1 MLILIWLILLEIEG
15 GRRANYTVEIDVV
28 DIIEIIFPFPGCCR
42 LYRHFLDIQW
52 ICQAEVS
59 IHSLASVPYY
69 TLKPWCDLDPILFIY
84 LFIYLFMYLINSKLK
99 NRTILLF
106 KHRLHMTSVITIYIL
121 INRKHHRFSHDV
133 T

>member
-1 MLILIWLILLEIEG
+1 M
-15 GRRANYTVEIDVV
+15 V
-28 DIIEIIFPFPGCCR
+28 DIIEIVFPFPGWCR

-69 TLKPWCDLDPILFIY
+69 TLKPWCDLDHIFYLFIY
-84 LFIYLFMYLINSKLK
+84 LFIYLINSKLK

-106 KHRLHMTSVITIYIL
+106 KHLVHVTSVITIYIL

>member
-15 GRRANYTVEIDVV
+15 GRRANYTMEIDVV

-52 ICQAEVS
+52 ISQAEVS
-59 IHSLASVPYY
+59 IHRLASVPYY

>member
-1 MLILIWLILLEIEG
+1 M
-15 GRRANYTVEIDVV
+15 V
-28 DIIEIIFPFPGCCR
+28 DIIEIVFPFPGFCR

-69 TLKPWCDLDPILFIY
+69 TLKLWCDLDPIY
-84 LFIYLFMYLINSKLK
+84 LFIYLNSKLK

-106 KHRLHMTSVITIYIL
+106 KHLLHVTSEITIYIL